1 MTTQSEAALENGLI
15 KTLIDNSYERVIIKE
30 EENLKTNFKVQLEKH
45 NQKELQLHGR
55 SQFTDKEF
63 EKILIYLEGGTRFE
77 KAKKLRDLYPL
88 ETEDGERIW
97 VEFLNQKKW
106 CQNEFQV
113 ANQIAIEGHRQCRY
127 DVTILINGLPL
138 VQIELKK
145 RGVELKQAYNQ
156 IQRYHKTSFHGLFDY
171 IQLFVISN
179 GVNTRY
185 FANNPNSG
193 YKFTFNWTD
202 AENRPFNDLNMFAN
216 FFFDK
221 CTLGKIISKYV
232 VLHEGDKSLMV
243 LRPYQFYAVEKI
255 IDKVENTNK
264 NGYVWHTTGAGKTLT
279 SFKAAQLVSE
289 IDGIDKVMFVVDRH
303 DLDTQTQSEYEAFE
317 PGAVDNTDN
326 THELI
331 KRLSGDSKIII
342 TTIQKLNCAVTKD
355 YYNRHLQEIRNKKV
369 VMIFDECHRSHFGD
383 CHKNI
388 VNFFNN
394 LQIFGFTGTPIFVE
408 NAKQEHT
415 TAEVFGECLHKY
427 LIKDAIA
434 DENVL
439 GFLVEYYQ
447 GSTTTDCESEA
458 RMREIAQFILNN
470 YDKSTFGGE
479 YNALFAIQSVPMLL
493 RYYKIFKELNPKIRI
508 GAIFTYAANASLD
521 DGQTG
526 MNQGFADSKVA
537 ADELQAIMD
546 DYNGMFGTSFTTDNF
561 SAYYDDVNE
570 RMKKRKKDMLP
581 LDLLLVVGMF
591 LTGFDAKKLNTLY
604 VDKNLEYHGL
614 LQAFSRTNRLFGPDK
629 PFGVIRYYRKPHT
642 MYGFI
647 EAAVKLYSGDRPL
660 DLFVQKLP
668 ANVKSMDT
676 RYLEILDVFTDNGES
691 DLMQL
696 PESVEAR
703 RKFAK
708 EFVELNRYLEAAKV
722 QGFDWNTTEYKV
734 DGTDADDAD
743 ENDGG
748 NGEPDI
754 VRPQIDERTYLIL
767 AQRYKELFD
776 DDSCTGEPDDDGRCD
791 PEAPYELEGYLTEID
806 TGLID
811 TDYMNANFVKWL
823 KALKEDSP
831 ELAEMSAQLHR
842 SFAALSRDEQRL
854 AELFLHDVE
863 RGDVEVEEGMTLRD
877 YITRYAKREKDEQID
892 KLVDHLGVDRSLL
905 EELTVRYINEKSLN
919 AFGRF
924 DALRDTIDVPR
935 AKSFFERCMNVTL
948 PNFKVKVQAS
958 KLLKQFVLEGGFDID
973 EEVSHWRF
981 AL

>member
-15 KTLIDNSYERVIIKE
+15 KTLIDNSYERVVIKE
-30 EENLKTNFKVQLEKH
+30 EENLKANFKAQLEKH

-55 SQFTDKEF
+55 QQFTDKEF

-77 KAKKLRDLYPL
+77 KAEKLRDLYPL
-88 ETEDGERIW
+88 ETDEGERIW

-113 ANQIAIEGHRQCRY
+113 ANQITVEGRKQCRY

-138 VQIELKK
+138 VQVELKK

-193 YKFTFNWTD
+193 YKFTFNWTNG
-202 AENRPFNDLNMFAN
+202 ENRPFNDLNMFAN

-232 VLHEGDKSLMV
+232 VLHEGDKCLMV

-255 IDKVENTNK
+255 IDRVENTNK

-289 IDGIDKVMFVVDRH
+289 IEGIDKVMFVVDRH

-326 THELI
+326 TRELI
-331 KRLSGDSKIII
+331 ERLSGDSKIII

-355 YYNRHLQEIRNKKV
+355 YYNKHLQEVRNKKV

-388 VNFFNN
+388 VHFFSN

-408 NAKQEHT
+408 NARQEHT
-415 TAEVFGECLHKY
+415 TAEVFGDCLHKY

-447 GSTTTDCESEA
+447 GSTMTGCESEA

-508 GAIFTYAANASLD
+508 SAIFTYAANASQD
-521 DGQTG
+521 DEQTG
-526 MNQGFADSKVA
+526 LNQGFANTKVD

-546 DYNGMFGTSFTTDNF
+546 DYNSMFGTAFTTDNF

-570 RMKKRKKDMLP
+570 RMKKRKKDVQP

-614 LQAFSRTNRLFGPDK
+614 LQAFSRTNRVLNEKKRFGKIVCFRNLKDQVDAAIKLFSNNEPNEYIIREPFEKVRKELNLKMISFLEKYPDVSYVDALKSETEKREFVLVFREIIRGKIEAQIYEDYEADDPYFIMSEQEYMDFRSKYLDIAIGHTGNEKKGVAEAQEEK
-629 PFGVIRYYRKPHT
+629 PGHNGIDDVDFCLELLHSDVINVAYILALIADLNPDSEDYQQKRQQIIDT
-642 MYGFI
+642 MIRDASMRNKAKLIDGFI
-647 EAAVKLYSGDRPL
+647 QQHVDDDRAGFSRAKADGSIDLETRLTNYVSAARERAVE
-660 DLFVQKLP
+660 DL
-668 ANVKSMDT
+668 
-676 RYLEILDVFTDNGES
+676 
-691 DLMQL
+691 
-696 PESVEAR
+696 
-703 RKFAK
+703 AK
-708 EFVELNRYLEAAKV
+708 EEALNCE
-722 QGFDWNTTEYKV
+722 
-734 DGTDADDAD
+734 
-743 ENDGG
+743 
-748 NGEPDI
+748 
-754 VRPQIDERTYLIL
+754 
-767 AQRYKELFD
+767 
-776 DDSCTGEPDDDGRCD
+776 
-791 PEAPYELEGYLTEID
+791 
-806 TGLID
+806 
-811 TDYMNANFVKWL
+811 
-823 KALKEDSP
+823 ALKEY
-831 ELAEMSAQLHR
+831 LAQY
-842 SFAALSRDEQRL
+842 
-854 AELFLHDVE
+854 
-863 RGDVEVEEGMTLRD
+863 D
-877 YITRYAKREKDEQID
+877 YLQREKPEIIQNAI
-892 KLVDHLGVDRSLL
+892 K
-905 EELTVRYINEKSLN
+905 EKKVGL
-919 AFGRF
+919 
-924 DALRDTIDVPR
+924 
-935 AKSFFERCMNVTL
+935 KERRNILKRVL
-948 PNFKVKVQAS
+948 S
-958 KLLKQFVLEGGFDID
+958 KLRVIID
-973 EEVSHWRF
+973 TFNWE
-981 AL
+981 